1 MSTTLEFKVDWEA
14 ANWLDTPDYSQA
26 IDDITPY
33 VQSYQVNRGIAVEQ
47 GNAPAGTLQ
56 VTLKNGDGR
65 FSPTNAAS
73 PLLVAG
79 HIRPWLPIRFKA
91 TVGGDDKTVYTGFIS
106 RISCS
111 PHLNKQTAILYCTD
125 GMDLLAR
132 NMVTQDET
140 ATTARSDGSA
150 IDCVLDAA
158 GWPTEK
164 RTLDTFGGNITKYPL
179 TVEY

>member
-1 MSTTLEFKVDWEA
+1 MSTTLEIKVDWEA

-26 IDDITPY
+26 IDDLTPY

-65 FSPTNAAS
+65 FSPVNAAS
-73 PLLVAG
+73 PLTGLM
-79 HIRPWLPIRFKA
+79 RPWLPIRFKA
-91 TVGGDDKTVYTGFIS
+91 TVGGVDKTVYTGFIS

-111 PHLNKQTAILYCTD
+111 PHLNKQAAILYCTD

-140 ATTARSDGSA
+140 ATTAKSDGSA
-150 IDCVLDAA
+150 IGCILDAA
-158 GWPTEK
+158 GWPAAK
-164 RTLDTFGGNITKYPL
+164 RTLDVSGGNITKYPM